1 MQKSLRKNSPQNIQ
15 TLFKT
20 AGNSGICLTKLQG
33 KKPVKLWNQENFLTT
48 TKKVVD
54 KPIFDSN

>member
-1 MQKSLRKNSPQNIQ
+1 MQKSMRKNSPQNIQ

-20 AGNSGICLTKLQG
+20 AGNSGVCLTKLQE
-33 KKPVKLWNQENFLTT
+33 KKMVMLWNQANFLTT

-54 KPIFDSN
+54 KSIFDGN